1 MKVLSFC
8 FCKDSA
14 GHIGLARGFDHGF
27 LVVIF
32 DDGERRVRPSELTF
46 L

>member
-8 FCKDSA
+8 FCKDHN
-14 GHIGLARGFDHGF
+14 GHVGLVRSFKQGY
-27 LVVIF
+27 LTVLF
-32 DDGERRVRPSELTF
+32 DDGQRSVRPSELTF